1 MGAGTWTF
9 TLSPTI
15 NADGTWDGDYVI
27 TVTQGDNAGNTGTT
41 GPKTL
46 TMASQNFTISGNAVQ
61 LLTPGGVSDLR
72 LTIRNPHKFSIRLD
86 ALSIGISGTNASCAA
101 LTNFIVVSAYP
112 RAGLVTVPPGD
123 TILDVNKVPQI
134 QMKNL
139 NVSQDLC
146 KNATI
151 TLTYSGMASR
161 A

>member
-41 GPKTL
+41 GAKTL
-46 TMASQNFTISGNAVQ
+46 TMASQPFTISGDAVK
-61 LLTPGGVSDLR
+61 LLTPGGISDLR
-72 LTIRNPHKFSIRLD
+72 LTIRNPHKFPIRID
-86 ALSIGISGTNASCAA
+86 ALSVDLSGTNPNCGA
-101 LTNFIVVSAYP
+101 LTNFMVVSAYP
-112 RAGLVTVPPGD
+112 RAGLLTVPPGD
-123 TILDVNKVPQI
+123 TVLDVNKVPQL
-134 QMKNL
+134 QMRNL
-139 NVSQDLC
+139 NVSQDSC
-146 KNATI
+146 KSASI